1 MNPAYWVCIA
11 GVGVLTTTAMG
22 AHERS
27 PKMEAVCSLAALTF
41 GFLAILLLLCGV
53 RCACTAGPPST
64 ASAPG

>member
-1 MNPAYWVCIA
+1 VNPAYWVCIA

-53 RCACTAGPPST
+53 R
-64 ASAPG
+64 